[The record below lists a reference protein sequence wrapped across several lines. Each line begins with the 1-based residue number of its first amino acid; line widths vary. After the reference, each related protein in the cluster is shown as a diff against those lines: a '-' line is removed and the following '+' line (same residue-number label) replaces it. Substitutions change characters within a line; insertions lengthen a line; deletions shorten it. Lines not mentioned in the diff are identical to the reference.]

1 MKILIIED
9 ESLAAEK
16 LQLLVKQYDPSI
28 EILGC
33 LESVEETV
41 EWLNKKTH
49 PDLLLMDIHL
59 SDGHSFDIL
68 KKTKLQKPIIFTTA
82 YDNYAIDAFQH
93 LSIDYLLKPI
103 SEVAIAKALNK
114 YKSLSSSFMPQD
126 YSHLLESFKDGFA
139 ASSYK
144 SRFLAKVG
152 QRMFFIQENEVA
164 YFAADNK
171 IVFLIDRE
179 GNRFVINYTIEKLD
193 IMLNPKHFFRLNRK
207 FIVHADMIEQVKP
220 YHNNRLKVLLK
231 GINTTEDIII
241 SREKISD
248 FKSWAES

>member
-1 MKILIIED
+1 
-9 ESLAAEK
+9 
-16 LQLLVKQYDPSI
+16 
-28 EILGC
+28 
-33 LESVEETV
+33 
-41 EWLNKKTH
+41 
-49 PDLLLMDIHL
+49 
-59 SDGHSFDIL
+59 
-68 KKTKLQKPIIFTTA
+68 
-82 YDNYAIDAFQH
+82 
-93 LSIDYLLKPI
+93 
-103 SEVAIAKALNK
+103 
-114 YKSLSSSFMPQD
+114 MPQD

-179 GNRFVINYTIEKLD
+179 GNRFVINYTIEKLEL
-193 IMLNPKHFFRLNRK
+193 MLNPKHFFRLNRK

>member
-68 KKTKLQKPIIFTTA
+68 KKTKLPKPIIFTTA

-179 GNRFVINYTIEKLD
+179 GNRFVINYTIEKLEL
-193 IMLNPKHFFRLNRK
+193 MLNPKHFFRLNRK

-248 FKSWAES
+248 FTSWAES